1 MQKVCEIF
9 QVENQAIIHDN
20 FTEALVQVQSTAVY
34 SLQIG
39 FRRAF
44 IRMYKEKFSPTIISR
59 LEDSTLICYI
69 DDPGGQIPLKSEKII
84 NALQCFSLIH
94 SERASSDHIGHKV
107 SIYTIATKYKQ
118 ILDAQQLHK
127 TSHNSVL
134 QLTFRSASSAFETHH
149 KTKHQLKQGQGFMAR
164 R

>member
-39 FRRAF
+39 FRGAF
-44 IRMYKEKFSPTIISR
+44 IRMYKEQFSPTNISR

-69 DDPGGQIPLKSEKII
+69 DDPTGIRKD
-84 NALQCFSLIH
+84 NQCFSLIH

-134 QLTFRSASSAFETHH
+134 QLTFRSASSEFETHH